1 MNVHSVRAGCQ
12 GRGSRVHGSRVHGSP
27 VHGFTVH
34 RFTGSWFTTVHGTA
48 CAETAAWLPRDIMKN
63 SIAGGFRKNCAW
75 KSRQF
80 SPPNRRPRIFE
91 FCDQIR
97 GSSSSTPANIAE
109 GFARYR
115 PRPFAYCLRTALG
128 ELGET
133 QNHLRKGRTKQY
145 LSEDAFAR
153 LWRLS
158 KRAFGATT
166 KLHRYLIGCGDNY
179 PDYAHDP
186 PKRTKN
192 PEP

>member
-1 MNVHSVRAGCQ
+1 MA
-12 GRGSRVHGSRVHGSP
+12 
-27 VHGFTVH
+27 
-34 RFTGSWFTTVHGTA
+34 TA
-48 CAETAAWLPRDIMKN
+48 RHHEELDCWRLSEELRLEVEAVLATEPASKD
-63 SIAGGFRKNCAW
+63 
-75 KSRQF
+75 
-80 SPPNRRPRIFE
+80 FE

-179 PDYAHDP
+179 PDYTHDP

-192 PEP
+192 REP